1 MDLGIAGKKA
11 LVVGAGK
18 GLGRQIALKL
28 ARENTKVIAVSR
40 TASDLEALLSDM
52 GGTGKGHQVI
62 AMDMMPATAP
72 QELIQKIKNLEI
84 DIVVH
89 NLGAS
94 FKIKDVF
101 PKMEDYQR
109 VMRINLD
116 IAIELNNYLIPEMQK
131 RKWGRVVHV
140 SSASAVVTRGSL
152 CYTVAKAAL
161 NTYTESLGLQVAR
174 SGVNVASVMPGA
186 IAFPGSPWDQL
197 YKEKTAEISKYLD
210 EHVAI
215 NRFAK
220 PEEVADAI
228 TFLCSESAVLFSG
241 SQLRMDG
248 GTY

>member
-1 MDLGIAGKKA
+1 MDLGIAGRKA

-18 GLGRQIALKL
+18 GLGRAIALSL
-28 ARENTKVIAVSR
+28 AKEKTKVIAVSR
-40 TASDLEALLSDM
+40 TASDLESLLGEM
-52 GGTGKGHQVI
+52 GGTASGHQVL
-62 AMDMMPATAP
+62 AMDMMPEAAP
-72 QELIQKIKNLEI
+72 QELIQKLKNQEI

-94 FKIKDVF
+94 MGIKSMF
-101 PKMEDYQR
+101 PAMDDFHK
-109 VMRINLD
+109 VMRINLN
-116 IAIELNNYLIPEMQK
+116 IAVELNNYFIPEMQK

-174 SGVNVASVMPGA
+174 SGVNVSSVMPGA
-186 IAFPGSPWDQL
+186 IAYPGSHWDKL
-197 YKEKTAEISKYLD
+197 YKEKTVDISKYLD
-210 EHVAI
+210 EHVMI

-220 PEEVADAI
+220 PEEVAAAI
-228 TFLCSESAVLFSG
+228 TFMCSESAVLFSG

-248 GTY
+248 GTH